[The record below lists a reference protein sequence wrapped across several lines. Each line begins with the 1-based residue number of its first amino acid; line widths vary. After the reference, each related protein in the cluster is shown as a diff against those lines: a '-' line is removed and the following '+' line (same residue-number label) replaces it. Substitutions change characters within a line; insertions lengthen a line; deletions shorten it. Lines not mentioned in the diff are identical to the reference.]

1 MTKLWHGYCNRE
13 VQMNHAQQIIPRLRQ
28 PNDLEGTQSLLKKK
42 NAPRATLATEID
54 SLRALLPTSILH
66 HHDSRK
72 ARGKT
77 SLAPASG
84 GVCGACHLAIPRG
97 RLADL
102 QRITDA
108 LNVCDHCGVF
118 IYLAKETQPNLADL
132 LTSAAGEPK
141 KVARTKSLTRSRK
154 TRHSE
159 ASPAR

>member
-1 MTKLWHGYCNRE
+1 
-13 VQMNHAQQIIPRLRQ
+13 MNHAQQIIPRLRRL
-28 PNDLEGTQSLLKKK
+28 NDLERTQSLLRK
-42 NAPRATLATEID
+42 NSAPTATLATEID

-77 SLAPASG
+77 SLAPVSS

-118 IYLAKETQPNLADL
+118 IYLAEETQPNLADL
-132 LTSAAGEPK
+132 LTSVTGEPK
-141 KVARTKSLTRSRK
+141 QVARTIRPTRRPK